1 MSTSTEQS
9 MIMGKAY
16 EYACLYIINKI
27 VSPIRPVEVL
37 HNSSYDVARHCFECI
52 SDQDKQNMLK
62 SAAAGMDVIIKME
75 PKIIE
80 DGSDNLTIS
89 LQPDNIARTGDI
101 RDVIIIRRDIKW
113 EIGISVKHNHA
124 ALKHSRLSQHIDFGH
139 DWFNIPCSKGYF
151 ESITPIFNRLAKLKL
166 ERTPWSSLPDKEDS
180 VYIPL
185 LNAFMTELNH
195 LFSQHNV
202 KVTSGIISYLLGSN
216 GKDYYKLIHHNNHKT
231 TVMPFNVSGTLNQKS
246 NTSEPEIKI
255 PKIKLPT
262 RIIELAYKENSKTTV
277 VLTMDNGWAISFRI
291 HNASTIVE
299 PSLKFDIQLIGQPAD
314 LFYIDVDW

>member
-1 MSTSTEQS
+1 M
-9 MIMGKAY
+9 
-16 EYACLYIINKI
+16 
-27 VSPIRPVEVL
+27 
-37 HNSSYDVARHCFECI
+37 
-52 SDQDKQNMLK
+52 
-62 SAAAGMDVIIKME
+62 
-75 PKIIE
+75 
-80 DGSDNLTIS
+80 
-89 LQPDNIARTGDI
+89 
-101 RDVIIIRRDIKW
+101 
-113 EIGISVKHNHA
+113 KHNHA
-124 ALKHSRLSQHIDFGH
+124 ALKHSRLSQHIDFGN
-139 DWFNIPCSKGYF
+139 DWFNVPCSKSYF
-151 ESITPIFNRLAKLKL
+151 ATIKPIFDRLSKLKA
-166 ERTPWSSLPDKEDS
+166 TKTAWSALLDKEDD

-185 LNAFMTELNH
+185 LNAFMSELNL
-195 LFSQHNV
+195 LFSEHNT

-246 NTSEPEIKI
+246 NTSDPKIKI

-277 VLTMDNGWAISFRI
+277 ILTMDNGWAISFRI